1 MTKPAKNVLDL
12 DAKRKARGVGAKVVR
27 VNGKSFELPG
37 VLPLGALPALSE
49 LSGLSGN
56 PDGIKLDAIMG
67 PLEEAFGP
75 VVRELAAGGDLAEEL
90 GGVLALYG
98 MTLGE

>member
-1 MTKPAKNVLDL
+1 MTKRAENVLDL
-12 DAKRKARGVGAKVVR
+12 DAKRKARGVGKKVVR
-27 VNGKSFELPG
+27 VNGKNFNLPG
-37 VLPLGALPALSE
+37 VLPLGALPALSA
-49 LSGLSGN
+49 LSGLADN
-56 PDGIKLDAIMG
+56 PDGIKLDAIMV

-90 GGVLALYG
+90 GGLLELYG